1 MCAQTMRMD
10 FVMTPQTSK
19 SVLLADFDIGIG
31 GVFVFGY
38 IGHGYVALD
47 FRGKS
52 RVSVLLA
59 IREDAA

>member
-31 GVFVFGY
+31 GVFGY

>member
-1 MCAQTMRMD
+1 MRMD

-31 GVFVFGY
+31 GVFGY